1 MANFDAAADS
11 PRGYGEFRHGWKIVL
26 ASMLGIGLG
35 LSPMPFY
42 TIGVLAPELK
52 QAFGWT
58 MGDIMGAI
66 TMTTLVT
73 VIAGPTVGMLAGR
86 IGVRRVA
93 LTSVLLFGLVF
104 CALSL
109 QTGSLP
115 LFYAM
120 FGLLALVGAGTLPI
134 TWTRTV
140 NAWFDE
146 RKGLALGLSL
156 MGTGLFGIF
165 AKPYTSWL
173 VHEFGWRGAYVG
185 LGLLPLLIA
194 LPAGWLLFR
203 ERAPVATATGAAKVP
218 GGLTLKQ
225 TLREWR
231 FWVMAAAIVP
241 VSFALGGPVPNMENI
256 LTTAGVP
263 AEHLL
268 SLTPLIGL
276 SALLGRIAG
285 GWLLDRFWAPAV
297 GFVLL
302 SLPAVSLLVLTKG
315 QLGMTEAGIA
325 IFMIGF
331 ALGIE
336 YDLVAYLVA
345 RYFGLK
351 AYSAIYGILYVFF
364 ALGAGFGPLLM
375 GRDFDATGSY
385 ERALY
390 LSSFALVASAA
401 LLLLLGRYRKFPD
414 EKAEA
419 FAA

>member
-1 MANFDAAADS
+1 MTVVEAGVKT
-11 PRGYGEFRHGWKIVL
+11 PHGYGEFRNGWKIVL

-42 TIGVLAPELK
+42 TIGVFAPELK
-52 QAFGWT
+52 QAFGWS
-58 MGDIMGAI
+58 MGDIMGGIA
-66 TMTTLVT
+66 MTTLVT
-73 VIAGPTVGMLAGR
+73 VIAGPAVGMLAGR
-86 IGVRRVA
+86 LGVRRVA

-109 QTGSLP
+109 QTGSLM

-156 MGTGLFGIF
+156 MGTGIFGIF

-173 VHEFGWRGAYVG
+173 VHEFGWRWAYVG
-185 LGLLPLLIA
+185 LGVLPLLIA

-203 ERAPVATATGAAKVP
+203 DRDTSASAGPVKVP
-218 GGLTLKQ
+218 GGLTLGE

-231 FWVMAAAIVP
+231 FWVMAFAVVP

-256 LTTAGVP
+256 LTTAGIP
-263 AEHLL
+263 ADKLL

-302 SLPAVSLLVLTKG
+302 SLPAISLLVLTKG

-364 ALGAGFGPLLM
+364 ALGAGFGPLLL

-385 ERALY
+385 ERALFI
-390 LSSFALVASAA
+390 SAIALIVSAA
-401 LLLLLGRYRKFPD
+401 SLLLLGRYRKFSD
-414 EKAEA
+414 EKVI
-419 FAA
+419 AA

>member
-185 LGLLPLLIA
+185 LGLLPLLGAQASA
-194 LPAGWLLFR
+194 LGPQLAAVMDAFPVACLRIRAGAEEGLGEVHPVQHVDQDAPARLRGIVPPAGPIAR
-203 ERAPVATATGAAKVP
+203 RA
-218 GGLTLKQ
+218 
-225 TLREWR
+225 R
-231 FWVMAAAIVP
+231 
-241 VSFALGGPVPNMENI
+241 
-256 LTTAGVP
+256 
-263 AEHLL
+263 
-268 SLTPLIGL
+268 
-276 SALLGRIAG
+276 
-285 GWLLDRFWAPAV
+285 
-297 GFVLL
+297 
-302 SLPAVSLLVLTKG
+302 
-315 QLGMTEAGIA
+315 
-325 IFMIGF
+325 
-331 ALGIE
+331 
-336 YDLVAYLVA
+336 
-345 RYFGLK
+345 
-351 AYSAIYGILYVFF
+351 
-364 ALGAGFGPLLM
+364 
-375 GRDFDATGSY
+375 
-385 ERALY
+385 
-390 LSSFALVASAA
+390 
-401 LLLLLGRYRKFPD
+401 
-414 EKAEA
+414 
-419 FAA
+419 